1 MQQTEK
7 KNIKIFQSMKEIS
20 SYELFP
26 TINNKY
32 LCLVLH
38 CHYYQNR
45 LECSGCATS
54 NLLTHIR
61 RKV

>member
-1 MQQTEK
+1 
-7 KNIKIFQSMKEIS
+7 MKEIS